1 MGHYPLRD
9 ANIANRLARFK
20 KLTREQIA
28 NEGNISLCSKFLLA
42 DAAVILQNLTNPY
55 PPLKGDTLKRRTWI
69 EKDSSREHACT
80 LYGITLFYAKTGSH
94 RDLDPNMVNSAKSS
108 ETVESDSADTV
119 TRNLYS
125 LGRQRSRGRRLMRLA
140 VALIAL
146 AITATILGNIYLET
160 LEPGFEWTWPD

>member
-1 MGHYPLRD
+1 
-9 ANIANRLARFK
+9 
-20 KLTREQIA
+20 
-28 NEGNISLCSKFLLA
+28 
-42 DAAVILQNLTNPY
+42 
-55 PPLKGDTLKRRTWI
+55 
-69 EKDSSREHACT
+69 
-80 LYGITLFYAKTGSH
+80 
-94 RDLDPNMVNSAKSS
+94 MVNSAKSS

-125 LGRQRSRGRRLMRLA
+125 LGRKRSRGRRLMRLA